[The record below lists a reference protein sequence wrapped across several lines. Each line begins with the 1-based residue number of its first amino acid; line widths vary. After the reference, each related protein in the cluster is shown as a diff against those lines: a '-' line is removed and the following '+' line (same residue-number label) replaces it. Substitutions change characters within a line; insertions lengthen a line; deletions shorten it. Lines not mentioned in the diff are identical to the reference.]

1 MEISLGKLQTKIDKL
16 TKKVEHFH
24 NKPTIF
30 LTLLCLF
37 ILTLAIIIQSL
48 KIELFTRLV
57 SLSLIMGVYLFASFF
72 TRLISKKRNQK
83 IQPLEQELAR
93 LRDIYNNAL
102 HDTKVEI

>member
-1 MEISLGKLQTKIDKL
+1 MQISLVELQTEIDKL
-16 TKKVEHFH
+16 TKKVDDFH

-37 ILTLAIIIQSL
+37 ILTLAMIIQSL
-48 KIELFTRLV
+48 KIDLFIRLV
-57 SLSLIMGVYLFASFF
+57 SLSLILGIYVVASFF
-72 TRLISKKRNQK
+72 TTLISKKQNQK